1 MGLES
6 GSRNGSAP
14 PGRGYLTE
22 PFRQAFEK
30 AAVGMALVDL
40 EGRPLETNPALREM
54 LGYGPGEI
62 RGMIF
67 TEFTHPEDAINDM
80 DLYKEL
86 VAGDREHYQIEKRY
100 LKKSG
105 EQMWGRLTVS
115 LVREESGYNGDGS
128 PGQPLFAV
136 GLVEDITGRKRA
148 EERLRLRE
156 RAITATH
163 NGIIVTDA
171 LAEDAPIVYVNHGF
185 ERITG
190 YATEEVVGYNARFL
204 QNDDYDQPALSEL
217 RDAVRENR
225 EWSGTFRNY
234 RKDGV
239 LFWNQHNVSPVY
251 DEEGRVVNHIGV
263 VNDVTERK
271 ELEDRLAHR
280 ALHDPLTDLPNRALF
295 ADRLGQALA
304 RGGAR
309 RRNDRVAVLFADL
322 DNFKYVNDS
331 LGHEAGDRLLIGV
344 ADRIRSIL
352 RPADTVARLGG
363 DEFAI
368 LLEEVVDTTEAVRV
382 AERLAEELKSPFT
395 LGETRQEV
403 SVSLSVGIT
412 ITGGPDAPRN
422 PKPESLLRHA
432 DLAMYEAKKRGRSR
446 YTVYEASMGR
456 EAKKRLALDGDLRR
470 ALKEPEKE
478 FKIYYQPEIS
488 LESGLTVGLEALVRW
503 ERPER
508 GIFPPAE
515 FIPFAEETG
524 LIVEVG
530 KLVLRRACRQ
540 ARKWRDRGYGAGPV
554 WVNLSALQ
562 LYEPELPALVSGALR
577 ESGLPPGSLGL
588 EITESVLMR
597 DGADTIT
604 RLENLKDLGVKLAID
619 DFGTGYSSLSYLKR
633 LPVDYLKIDRSFID
647 GLGRDAGDTTIV
659 SAVLGLARAM
669 NLEVVAEGVETE
681 RQLTKLKELGC
692 KTAQGYYF
700 ARPLPASSLPDTFLS
715 AHSTEKTRQA
725 L

>member
-1 MGLES
+1 MGVESEES
-6 GSRNGSAP
+6 GGSTPLALE
-14 PGRGYLTE
+14 YFAE
-22 PFRQAFEK
+22 PFREAFER

-67 TEFTHPEDAINDM
+67 TEFTHPEDASKDM

-86 VAGDREHYQIEKRY
+86 VTGEREYYQVEKRY
-100 LKKSG
+100 LKKGG
-105 EQMWGRLTVS
+105 EQMWGRLAVS
-115 LVREESGYNGDGS
+115 LVREEGGHEGDGQ
-128 PGQPLFAV
+128 PGRPLFAV
-136 GLVEDITGRKRA
+136 ALVEDITGRKKA

-171 LAEDAPIVYVNHGF
+171 LAEDDPIVYVNQGF

-190 YATEEVVGYNARFL
+190 YAAEEVVGYNARFL
-204 QNDDYDQPALSEL
+204 QNDDYDQPALSGL
-217 RDAVRENR
+217 RDAIRENR

-263 VNDVTERK
+263 VNDITERK

-304 RGGAR
+304 RGGTGGGNR

-322 DNFKYVNDS
+322 DNFKYINDS

-368 LLEEVVDTTEAVRV
+368 LLEEVVDTSEAVRV
-382 AERLAEELKSPFT
+382 AERLAEELKPSFT
-395 LGETRQEV
+395 LGELSQEV

-412 ITGGPDAPRN
+412 VTGSVVRDS
-422 PKPESLLRHA
+422 ESLLRHA
-432 DLAMYEAKKRGRSR
+432 DLAMYEAKRRGRSR
-446 YTVYEASMGR
+446 HAVYEESMGR
-456 EAKKRLALDGDLRR
+456 KAEKRLALDGDLRR
-470 ALKEPEKE
+470 ALEGPDKE
-478 FKIYYQPEIS
+478 FKIYYQPEVS
-488 LESGLTVGLEALVRW
+488 LESGRTVALEALVRW

-530 KLVLRRACRQ
+530 KLVLQEACRQ
-540 ARKWRDRGYGAGPV
+540 AREWRNSGYTPLPV

-597 DGADTIT
+597 DGTDTIT
-604 RLENLKDLGVKLAID
+604 RLENLKNLGVKLAID
-619 DFGTGYSSLSYLKR
+619 DFGTGYSSLAYLKR
-633 LPVDYLKIDRSFID
+633 LPVDYLKIDRSFTD

-659 SAVLGLARAM
+659 SAVLGIARAM
-669 NLEVVAEGVETE
+669 ELEVVAEGVETE
-681 RQLTKLKELGC
+681 RQLAKLKELGC

-700 ARPLPASSLPDTFLS
+700 ARPLPASTLPDAFL
-715 AHSTEKTRQA
+715 TTYPVERTRQA